1 MSNTQSRTL
10 RSAAAYVKASILAA
24 TLVAAAA
31 ASAQTNPYQ
40 KGPDPTVSN
49 LESSTGTFTV
59 RTTTI
64 SSVSARGF
72 GAGTVYYP
80 SQSGSYGAIAISPGF
95 TAYQSSI
102 SWLGTRLASRGFV
115 VITIDTFTTSDQP
128 DSRGRQLKA
137 ALDQVVSMSRTSGN
151 VLYGKVDAARL
162 GVAGH
167 SMGGGGTL
175 AAARDNPTLKAA
187 VPLAPWHTTKS
198 WSTVRVPTLI
208 IGGSTDAIAGVAL
221 HSIPF
226 YTSLPSTTKKA
237 YAELSGEGHFFPQL
251 SSNYPLV
258 GRYMISWFKRFI
270 DNDTRYSPFLC
281 GAQHQA
287 DLGLFSDFSDYRENC
302 PY

>member
-1 MSNTQSRTL
+1 MQLALTPTMRHVA
-10 RSAAAYVKASILAA
+10 RFAKASVLAA
-24 TLVAAAA
+24 TVLFAGV
-31 ASAQTNPYQ
+31 ASAQYQ
-40 KGPDPTVSN
+40 KGPDPTTSA
-49 LESSTGTFTV
+49 LEASRGPFTI

-64 SSVSARGF
+64 SRLSASGF
-72 GAGTVYYP
+72 GGGTVYYP
-80 SQSGSYGAIAISPGF
+80 TASGSYGAIAVSPGF

-102 SWLGTRLASRGFV
+102 SWIGERLASHGFV
-115 VITIDTFTTSDQP
+115 VITIDTNTTSDQP

-137 ALDQVVSMSRTSGN
+137 ALDRVVSMSRSSSN
-151 VLYGKVDAARL
+151 VLYGKVDSSRL

-175 AAARDNPTLKAA
+175 AAARDNPSYKAA

-198 WSTVRVPTLI
+198 WRTVVVPTLI
-208 IGGSTDAIAGVAL
+208 IGGESDAIAGVAT

-226 YTSLPSTTKKA
+226 YTSLPSTTNKA
-237 YAELSGEGHFFPQL
+237 YAELNGASHFFPQL
-251 SSNYPLV
+251 ASNYPLV
-258 GRYMISWFKRFI
+258 GRYMISWFKRFM

-287 DLGLFSDFSDYRENC
+287 DLGGLFGPFSDYRENC